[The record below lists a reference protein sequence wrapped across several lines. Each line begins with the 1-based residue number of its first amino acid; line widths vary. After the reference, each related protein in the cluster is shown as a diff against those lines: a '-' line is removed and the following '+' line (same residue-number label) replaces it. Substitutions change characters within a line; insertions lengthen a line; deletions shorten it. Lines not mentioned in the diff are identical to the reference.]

1 MSLEDL
7 RVPPSNRLEAL
18 ARDPQGQHSIRIH
31 KLWTLCFV
39 FGKDGAE
46 DVEISKHYERGGGQA
61 MSIRIEDLAK
71 RDSRSVT
78 VAGGKRISP
87 TPPGEMLRDEFLKPM
102 GLTNYRLAKEIVVPA
117 QRIGD
122 IIAGKRG
129 ITADTDLRL
138 CRFFGLT
145 EGWWLRLQG
154 DHEWQ
159 KR

>member
-1 MSLEDL
+1 
-7 RVPPSNRLEAL
+7 
-18 ARDPQGQHSIRIH
+18 
-31 KLWTLCFV
+31 
-39 FGKDGAE
+39 
-46 DVEISKHYERGGGQA
+46 

-71 RDSRSVT
+71 TDFRSVT

-87 TPPGEMLRDEFLKPM
+87 TSPGAMLRDEFLKPM
-102 GLTNYRLAKEIVVPA
+102 GLTNYRLAKEIDVPA

-145 EGWWLRLQG
+145 DGWWLRLQG
-154 DHEWQ
+154 DYDTRLARMTLARKLAKIKPWSAHSEA
-159 KR
+159 KAS

>member
-1 MSLEDL
+1 
-7 RVPPSNRLEAL
+7 
-18 ARDPQGQHSIRIH
+18 
-31 KLWTLCFV
+31 
-39 FGKDGAE
+39 
-46 DVEISKHYERGGGQA
+46 

-71 RDSRSVT
+71 MDFRSVT

-87 TPPGEMLRDEFLKPM
+87 TSPGPM
-102 GLTNYRLAKEIVVPA
+102 GLTNYRLAKEIDVPA

-145 EGWWLRLQG
+145 DGWWLRLQG
-154 DHEWQ
+154 DYDTRLARMTLARKLAKIKPWSAHLEV
-159 KR
+159 KAS